1 MEQKLKDRGRKYADS
16 YGTRKRDDHDKTDR
30 WIDLWFH
37 APHIPTCKRTGQTR
51 NTGCCHGGRYG
62 DWHIDE
68 QLILTG
74 INAPPG
80 IHLVFRVS
88 LQQYDILKYTLIQ
101 DRTDIVDRS
110 AQKHRNDRKKKRPE
124 NMRIRFRSRSAFSA
138 HLPFKHRPVYKKQ
151 EYQKQ

>member
-1 MEQKLKDRGRKYADS
+1 MI
-16 YGTRKRDDHDKTDR
+16 KR
-30 WIDLWFH
+30 
-37 APHIPTCKRTGQTR
+37 
-51 NTGCCHGGRYG
+51 
-62 DWHIDE
+62 IDE
-68 QLILTG
+68 LICDFTLRISLTLLQTHRSDSEIQDAAMADAMEIGTLMSKPRLTG
-74 INAPPG
+74 ENAPPG

-88 LQQYDILKYTLIQ
+88 LQQYEIPKYTLIQ

-138 HLPFKHRPVYKKQ
+138 HLPFKHRTVYKKQ